1 MDSVNHFLAIVLHAH
16 LPFVRHPEH
25 DTFHEENW
33 LFEAIAE
40 CYVPLLV
47 QMEAWTQD
55 RLPWKLTITLTP
67 TLCTQLRDDLLRQR
81 FERYLEERIELSRR
95 ELERHLLQPKF
106 GELAGF
112 YLEFYRQVRASWLRL
127 NRDLVGAF
135 AQHALDGHLEILT
148 SAATH
153 AFLPLLADHPPS
165 VRAQLHTAREHYE
178 SIFGKKP
185 RGIWLPECGYTP
197 ALDTA
202 LQEASVTQFVLETP
216 GILNANPLPR
226 RGVLAPLITPSGAA
240 VFGRDPASAQQV
252 WSRTGGYPGDPRY
265 REFHRD
271 LVHDADRDYLRPLFS
286 GGDTAA
292 FTGLKYHRITS
303 HLPNVDK
310 LPYSRS
316 DALEATQQHANH
328 FLASRRIQGDGTCKQ
343 LDRPALFVCPY
354 DAELFGHWWFE
365 GPQFLDAVVRGACE
379 TGSGLQLTTLI
390 RYLEQFPTN
399 QVSSPAASS
408 WGEGGF
414 AKVWLNPKNAWMQP
428 LLRHARDRMERLVE
442 LRHSVATSAILPCE
456 LESRALRQAGR
467 ELLLAQSSDWPFLV
481 NAGTAGDYARSRF
494 LDHLANLS
502 RLIDQLTD
510 HAVDEHLV
518 QELESRHPLFETL
531 NPDHWRTQPHA
542 AATPENAFKDQGSIT
557 TAR

>member
-1 MDSVNHFLAIVLHAH
+1 VNHFLAIVLHAH

-40 CYVPLLV
+40 CYVPLLE

-67 TLCTQLRDDLLRQR
+67 TLCSQLRDDLLRTR
-81 FERYLEERIELSRR
+81 FERYLDERIELSIH
-95 ELERHLLQPKF
+95 EQQRHLLQPEF
-106 GELAGF
+106 GKLAGF
-112 YLEFYRQVRASWLRL
+112 YLEFYQQVRASWLRL

-135 AQHALDGHLEILT
+135 ARHALDGHLEILT

-165 VRAQLHTAREHYE
+165 LRAQLHTAREHYE
-178 SIFGKKP
+178 SIFGKAP

-197 ALDTA
+197 AMDTA
-202 LQEASVTQFVLETP
+202 LQEAGFTHFVLETH
-216 GILNANPLPR
+216 GILNATPLPR
-226 RGVLAPLITPSGAA
+226 RGVMAPLITPTGAA
-240 VFGRDPASAQQV
+240 AFGRDPSSAQQV

-271 LVHDADRDYLRPLFS
+271 LIHDADREYLKPLLS

-292 FTGLKYHRITS
+292 FTGLKFHRITS
-303 HLPNVDK
+303 HLSSVDK
-310 LPYSRS
+310 LPYSRAE
-316 DALEATQQHANH
+316 ALEATRQHANH
-328 FLASRRIQGDGTCKQ
+328 FLASRRVQGDGTRTQ

-365 GPQFLDAVVRGACE
+365 GPQFLDAVVRGSCQ
-379 TGSGLQLTTLI
+379 TDSGIQLATLI
-390 RYLEQFPTN
+390 SYLEQFPIN
-399 QVSSPAASS
+399 QTSSPAASS

-414 AKVWLNPKNAWMQP
+414 TKVWLNPKNAWMQP
-428 LLRHARDRMERLVE
+428 PLRHARDRMERLIE
-442 LRHSVATSAILPCE
+442 RRHSVAASGIAPSE
-456 LESRALRQAGR
+456 LEVRALRQAGR

-481 NAGTAGDYARSRF
+481 NSGTAGNYARSRF
-494 LDHLANLS
+494 LDHLANVS

-510 HAVDEHLV
+510 HTIDVPFV
-518 QELESRHPLFETL
+518 QDLESRHSLFPAL
-531 NPDHWRTQPHA
+531 NPDHWWTPPHLPT
-542 AATPENAFKDQGSIT
+542 TPEKPEGDQGSIT
-557 TAR
+557 MAR